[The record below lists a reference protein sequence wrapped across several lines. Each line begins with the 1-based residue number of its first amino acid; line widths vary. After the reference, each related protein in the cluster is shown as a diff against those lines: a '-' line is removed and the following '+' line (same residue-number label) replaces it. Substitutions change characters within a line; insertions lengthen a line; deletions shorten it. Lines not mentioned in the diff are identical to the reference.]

1 MSRRLHFHLP
11 SDNLIK
17 SGGRFRDLL
26 YLMTK
31 PEIGFIKSIV
41 INALAVNL
49 LSLGVPL
56 AIQMIINN
64 IGVRTMLQPLIV
76 LCALLLFILSCSG
89 VLQAIQTYT
98 VEILQRRLFVRY
110 GFIISERLTSYKDK
124 FYKKANHEDL
134 INRYFDIIIMQ
145 SSMVTFFVTGF
156 GFIIQF
162 VIGFTLLTFYHP
174 YFLGFAGFMGQFL
187 ILNWMLFGPNGVKAG
202 SPEADGKYKVVT
214 WVEELSRVR
223 NIFCSD
229 NGKDFSNKKLN
240 HLFNDWLHVRENLFK
255 FQFRQHIG
263 LQIFGVVMN
272 IILLGMGGFLVLKKE
287 LSVGQLV
294 AAALVVNSIIAS
306 LPNLQN
312 FFFSVYNYS
321 TSLDM
326 IARFYDFELETSK
339 DNAIVPRKF
348 DFQFENLTFEPNYHF
363 NFTFKEGTKNLI
375 FVKSFSSIDLFYESL
390 MGFSNHSSG
399 NVRFDNLLAD
409 DLDFGAVRNEIQIIR
424 YDQFFSGTI
433 RENLTGLSHRQFS
446 NTEIENVLKKVGIDE
461 NIAKLPKGLET
472 EIQPNTFP
480 LSKSQ
485 LLSLQIAR
493 ALLLKPKILLVT
505 PDFEQIS
512 TFKRSLIY
520 KEILDKHFT
529 GTVLFFTQ
537 RFYTGNFDRY
547 CMLERSKMTE
557 LNGPSDL
564 LKEIENYGTRN

>member
-1 MSRRLHFHLP
+1 MSRKLNFHLNT
-11 SDNLIK
+11 DDLIK
-17 SGGRFRDLL
+17 SGERFRDLL
-26 YLMTK
+26 RLMTR
-31 PEIGFIKSIV
+31 PETGFIKSIV
-41 INALAVNL
+41 INALAISL
-49 LSLGVPL
+49 LSLAVPL

-64 IGVRTMLQPLIV
+64 IGVRTMLQPLVV
-76 LCALLLFILSCSG
+76 LCTLLFFILSCSG

-110 GFIISERLTSYKDK
+110 GLIISERINHYQDK
-124 FYKKANHEDL
+124 YFRSANHHDL

-162 VIGFTLLTFYHP
+162 IIGFALLAFYHP
-174 YFLGFAGFMGQFL
+174 YFLGFAGFMAQFL
-187 ILNWMLFGPNGVKAG
+187 ILNWMLFGPDGVRAG
-202 SPEADGKYKVVT
+202 SPEGDGKYKVVS
-214 WVEELSRVR
+214 WIEELSRVR
-223 NIFCSD
+223 NMFSSD
-229 NGKDFSNKKLN
+229 AGKDFSNKKLN
-240 HLFNDWLHVRENLFK
+240 HLFNDWLKVRNNLFT

-287 LSVGQLV
+287 LSAGQLV

-321 TSLDM
+321 TALDM
-326 IARFYDFELETSK
+326 IARFYDFPLEKPNSNSITPK
-339 DNAIVPRKF
+339 NF

-363 NFTFKEGTKNLI
+363 NFGFKEGTKNLI
-375 FVKSFSSIDLFYESL
+375 FLKSFSSIQLFYEAL
-390 MGFSNHSSG
+390 MGFSDHKGGSIK
-399 NVRFDNLLAD
+399 FDNLLAE
-409 DLDFGAVRNEIQIIR
+409 DLDFGAIRNEIQIIR

-433 RENLTGLSHRQFS
+433 RENLVGLGNRHFS
-446 NTEIENVLKKVGIDE
+446 ATEINEVLKRVGLDMNIQKLSQGID
-461 NIAKLPKGLET
+461 T

-485 LLSLQIAR
+485 ILSVQIAR

-512 TFKRSLIY
+512 TFKRNLIY
-520 KEILDKHFT
+520 RELLDRSQT
-529 GTVLFFTQ
+529 WTLLFFTQ
-537 RFYTGNFDRY
+537 RFYKGDFDRY
-547 CMLERSKMTE
+547 CMFERSKMTE
-557 LNGPSDL
+557 LNGPADL
-564 LKEIENYGTRN
+564 LKEIENYG